1 MEVNAYKLYRSVTVF
16 VVSISLFSSSSIS
29 LYTYTNCILHKTP
42 KEHRR
47 RTKNVFSQSQQNIA
61 IEGEAVKS
69 RKTTPNV
76 NVRVCLVS
84 ETGFK
89 IGSRTCTKNSD
100 IRVAKVCPPS
110 GNFSSIYQ
118 DNRGNAMKHYCQTLT
133 ITIMLGKDAH
143 QQHQQNY
150 KNSWKKNNKEIR
162 KQIRQIVFCYTSDK
176 SYLEQ

>member
-1 MEVNAYKLYRSVTVF
+1 M
-16 VVSISLFSSSSIS
+16 
-29 LYTYTNCILHKTP
+29 
-42 KEHRR
+42 
-47 RTKNVFSQSQQNIA
+47 FSQSQQNIA

-89 IGSRTCTKNSD
+89 IGSSTCTKNSD
-100 IRVAKVCPPS
+100 IRIAKVCPPS
-110 GNFSSIYQ
+110 GKFSSIYQ

-150 KNSWKKNNKEIR
+150 KNS
-162 KQIRQIVFCYTSDK
+162 
-176 SYLEQ
+176 